1 MKGHWIVSVLVS
13 ILILGGIGFPQHVFA
28 EVIYESATIG
38 PGAGGGAGIFNTQFI
53 GSRFSITETVEV
65 TSIGGHMGGGGTLF
79 GAIVELPGGAGL
91 PAGSPFTGGEVLA
104 STVFTF
110 VFPNQDVSVPLS
122 VILPPGD
129 YALVFGTGLF
139 GASGSGGNG
148 GAGVNTPEGVGSFF
162 LWNNVNW
169 QNGGID
175 GRFTVNGNVLEDVPV
190 GGTILPI
197 DTTAL
202 LVAGAQTIS
211 PWLILGV
218 LAAVGI
224 GIAVFTI
231 KRSL

>member
-1 MKGHWIVSVLVS
+1 MGAIWAIPVLVS

-38 PGAGGGAGIFNTQFI
+38 PGSGGGAGIFNTQFI
-53 GSRFSITETVEV
+53 GSKFSITETVEV

-79 GAIVELPGGAGL
+79 GAIVELPGGAIL
-91 PAGSPFTGGEVLA
+91 PAGSPFTGSEVLA
-104 STVFTF
+104 STVFPF

-139 GASGSGGNG
+139 GASGGGDNG

-162 LWNNVNW
+162 FWNNVNW
-169 QNGGID
+169 ANGGID
-175 GRFTVNGNVLEDVPV
+175 GRFTVNGNVLEDVPI

-202 LVAGAQTIS
+202 LLAGTQSISMWMIPVVVASI
-211 PWLILGV
+211 
-218 LAAVGI
+218 GI
-224 GIAVFTI
+224 GIFMI
-231 KRSL
+231 KRKN